1 MTAYRIE
8 SYESL
13 ININETGY
21 FRKNLCHDNRNLF
34 ALFYFTNLEQ
44 VSIQREAD
52 SQKFIC
58 RFEIDT
64 NLYKVCNDTTIPT
77 EIADA
82 YYLNLENFS
91 NGQIIIEPT
100 NIQVLNNNNQWTSL
114 EDFISNPNLDT

>member
-1 MTAYRIE
+1 MTVYRIE
-8 SYESL
+8 SYQSL
-13 ININETGY
+13 ININNTGY

-64 NLYKVCNDTTIPT
+64 NLYEVCRDTTIPT
-77 EIADA
+77 ADA

-100 NIQVLNNNNQWTSL
+100 NIQVLKHQWVSL